1 MPGRASWVLGSWK
14 ESRRRLVQ
22 AAESLRKVL
31 ELERTKGFA
40 DTAVMGGLDVYL
52 RHFSK
57 GNPLA
62 SNRRLSA
69 AMRSLPPRGYASL
82 PPSERRRWLEALLVA
97 LDDSPPTRSASARAP
112 APPSSPRPTTPSLR
126 SGQAV
131 RRKAAK
137 AAKPSITGRGPAGKA
152 LRLRS
157 GQASLDSSIAILRGV
172 SQATLARFARLGVHT
187 IRDLLYYFPH
197 RYNDFANIRSISE
210 IVVGEEQTVL
220 ATVWSAAE
228 VPMGRRLKGTEA
240 IVGDETGTLRV
251 IWWGQRYIV
260 RQLRPGS
267 RVALSGRVGVYR
279 GQRQMENP
287 EYELPASEDLIH
299 TARLVPVYSLTEG
312 LYPRVVRR
320 LAKEALDAFA
330 DSVPDP
336 LPPELKERLSLWPL
350 PYALRQM
357 HYPDSLET
365 ADTARR
371 HLAFQELLF
380 IQLGVLKRRQ
390 AWQQSGTAYPLASPT
405 CRGAL
410 AGFVAS
416 LPFSLTQAQ
425 ERAMAEVAADLT
437 RQVPMSRLL
446 QGDVGSGKTVVA
458 TAGLL
463 AAAASGCQGAIM
475 APTEILAEQH
485 YRTVCRLLEPR
496 TENRDPDGPWFQVLG
511 SGFIAVSPPY
521 LDRPVRVAL
530 LTGSLKGKEKAAAQ
544 EAIARGE
551 VDIAIGT
558 HALIQEDVTFPRLG
572 LVVVDEQHRFGVMQR
587 AALRAKGQ
595 SPHVLVMT
603 ATPIPRTLALT
614 VYGDLDISVI
624 DEMPPGRKLI
634 KTIRAL
640 SHERDEAYAF
650 LREEVAKGRQAYV
663 ICPLVEESE
672 AIAAKAAVQEY
683 QRLAREVFPDLR
695 LGLVHGRLSSAE
707 READMRAFRD
717 GELDILVSTAVVEV
731 GIDVANATIM
741 LVEGADRFGLAQ
753 LHQFRGR
760 VGRGEH
766 QSYCIL
772 LSENPSE
779 EAQERLRLMETIYDG
794 FRLAEE
800 DLRLR
805 GPGEYF
811 GTRQTGLPDLRVAR
825 LSDVDLIEKAR
836 AEAVRLLEGD
846 AELARPEHRLLASQ
860 VLHLWQRVTAEVS

>member
-1 MPGRASWVLGSWK
+1 MA
-14 ESRRRLVQ
+14 Q

-40 DTAVMGGLDVYL
+40 DTAVMGGLDAYL
-52 RHFSK
+52 RHFSR

-82 PPSERRRWLEALLVA
+82 PRSERRRWLEALLAA
-97 LDDSPPTRSASARAP
+97 LDDGPPTRSGSAGAP
-112 APPSSPRPTTPSLR
+112 APPSAEAESAWRTKPATAQTGGRRAASPKPALSRPKGPTT
-126 SGQAV
+126 V

-137 AAKPSITGRGPAGKA
+137 PSTAPPSAEAESAGRTGRPDLVGGP
-152 LRLRS
+152 
-157 GQASLDSSIAILRGV
+157 ASLDSPIAILKGV

-187 IRDLLYYFPH
+187 IRDLLYHFPH
-197 RYNDFANIRSISE
+197 RYNDFANIRPISE

-228 VPMGRRLKGTEA
+228 IPIGRRLKGTEA

-251 IWWGQRYIV
+251 IWWGQRYIA
-260 RQLRPGS
+260 RQLRSGS

-287 EYELPASEDLIH
+287 EYELLVSEDLIH
-299 TARLVPVYSLTEG
+299 TARLVPVYPLTEG

-390 AWQQSGTAYPLASPT
+390 AWQESGTAYPLALP
-405 CRGAL
+405 RPAL
-410 AGFVAS
+410 AGFVSS

-425 ERAMAEVAADLT
+425 ERAMAEVAADLP

-485 YRTVCRLLEPR
+485 YRTICRLLEPR
-496 TENRDPDGPWFQVLG
+496 TESREPDGPWFQLLG

-521 LDRPVRVAL
+521 LDQPVRVAL

-603 ATPIPRTLALT
+603 ATPIPAP
-614 VYGDLDISVI
+614 S
-624 DEMPPGRKLI
+624 PSP
-634 KTIRAL
+634 
-640 SHERDEAYAF
+640 
-650 LREEVAKGRQAYV
+650 
-663 ICPLVEESE
+663 
-672 AIAAKAAVQEY
+672 
-683 QRLAREVFPDLR
+683 
-695 LGLVHGRLSSAE
+695 
-707 READMRAFRD
+707 
-717 GELDILVSTAVVEV
+717 STATWTSRSSTRCRPAASLSRPSAPSLTSEMRRTVSC
-731 GIDVANATIM
+731 
-741 LVEGADRFGLAQ
+741 
-753 LHQFRGR
+753 GR
-760 VGRGEH
+760 R
-766 QSYCIL
+766 
-772 LSENPSE
+772 
-779 EAQERLRLMETIYDG
+779 
-794 FRLAEE
+794 
-800 DLRLR
+800 
-805 GPGEYF
+805 
-811 GTRQTGLPDLRVAR
+811 
-825 LSDVDLIEKAR
+825 
-836 AEAVRLLEGD
+836 
-846 AELARPEHRLLASQ
+846 
-860 VLHLWQRVTAEVS
+860 